1 MMPILFAA
9 LLAAHA
15 PEAEPKTPGPWQMET
30 QEIGCRVSRDEADGV
45 TLGFE
50 TYLTDSN
57 TTLLVSAPKT
67 LLPGGGPGSIRLG
80 MAPGADAS
88 VNYGAFAVAD
98 PQFALLK
105 IFPDRGVLASI
116 ASAETLEI
124 GPSIRLPAR
133 GVDAALK
140 ALGDCTAGLLT
151 GWGVDPQLWRDDKLS
166 GFRGAPQSWFT
177 VGDAPQVLPK
187 GVAEGRVFL
196 LMTTTAEGSA
206 SSCKAVA
213 STDARMNAPT
223 CSIAMRR
230 SRYRAPLDAS
240 GKPIASYVVVPV
252 RWSR

>member
-1 MMPILFAA
+1 MILSLFAT

-15 PEAEPKTPGPWQMET
+15 PAPEAKAPGPWQLET
-30 QEIGCRVSRDEADGV
+30 QEIGCRVSREEADGV

-50 TYLTDSN
+50 TSLAGN
-57 TTLLVSAPKT
+57 GTTLLVSAPRT
-67 LLPGGGPGSIRLG
+67 MLPGDGPGSIRLG
-80 MAPGADAS
+80 TAPGQAVT
-88 VNYGAFAVAD
+88 VNYGAFALAD
-98 PQFALLK
+98 PKFALLK
-105 IFPDRGVLASI
+105 IFPDPAVLASI
-116 ASAETLEI
+116 ASADTLEI
-124 GPSIRLPAR
+124 GPSIRLPAK

-140 ALGDCTAGLLT
+140 ALGDCTAGLLS
-151 GWGVDPQLWRDDKLS
+151 GWSVDPQLWRDGKLA

-177 VGDAPQVLPK
+177 AGDAPQVLPK

-196 LMTTTAEGSA
+196 LMETTAEGSA
-206 SSCKAVA
+206 RSCKAVA

-223 CSIAMRR
+223 CSLAMRR